1 MIAPRSSSGGLKM
14 FLKMRADKLLDWYA
28 MQARSLRIGLLGSVA
43 AFGFMGAVVAASNAL
58 VPMPNG
64 SNWATV
70 PETPATS
77 MAVRI
82 TGSSGPTPTT
92 EAPSATAAP
101 TAAAQLPSASETPS
115 SSPHVT
121 GSINATHKASN
132 ATMKSSKAT
141 KKQETESTTKAP
153 HPTKAEPTTAP
164 PTDPPT
170 TDPSTTD
177 PAPSPT
183 D

>member
-1 MIAPRSSSGGLKM
+1 MARRGVPG
-14 FLKMRADKLLDWYA
+14 KLLDWYV
-28 MQARSLRIGLLGSVA
+28 MQSRSLRIGLLGSVA
-43 AFGFMGAVVAASNAL
+43 AFGFMGVVAAASNAL

-77 MAVRI
+77 MSVRI

-92 EAPSATAAP
+92 KAPSATAAP
-101 TAAAQLPSASETPS
+101 TTTAAQLPSASETPS

-132 ATMKSSKAT
+132 ATMKSSNAT
-141 KKQETESTTKAP
+141 KKQETT
-153 HPTKAEPTTAP
+153 
-164 PTDPPT
+164 PT
-170 TDPSTTD
+170 TDPTE
-177 PAPSPT
+177 
-183 D
+183 